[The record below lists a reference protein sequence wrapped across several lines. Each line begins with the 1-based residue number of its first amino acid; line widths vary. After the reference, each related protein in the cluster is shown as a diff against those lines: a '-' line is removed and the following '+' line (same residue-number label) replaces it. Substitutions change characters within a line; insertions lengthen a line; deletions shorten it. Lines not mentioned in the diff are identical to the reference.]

1 MDDKL
6 CLAERRIRILNL
18 LMLHKQATIRE
29 LKEEFQ
35 VSKNTIVRDIEFISS
50 IAPIYTKQGNGGGI
64 YILPEYRSYKNYL
77 TDDEENFLY
86 SLISKISNEEKRI
99 LCGIIT
105 KFTKNPLREYSA
117 FQNPKTDEEGFD
129 EGSIQR

>member
-77 TDDEENFLY
+77 TDAEENFLY
-86 SLISKISNEEKRI
+86 SLMPLVSNEEKRI
-99 LCGIIT
+99 LCAIIA
-105 KFTKNPLREYSA
+105 KFTKNPMHEHSS
-117 FQNPKTDEEGFD
+117 FQNQNEREELNA
-129 EGSIQR
+129 GSI

>member
-77 TDDEENFLY
+77 TDAEENFLY
-86 SLISKISNEEKRI
+86 SLMPLVSNEEKRI
-99 LCGIIT
+99 LCAIIT
-105 KFTKNPLREYSA
+105 KITKNPMHEHNS
-117 FQNPKTDEEGFD
+117 FQNQNRLEESNA
-129 EGSIQR
+129 GSI

>member
-1 MDDKL
+1 MLDKF
-6 CLAERRIRILNL
+6 CVAERRIRILNF
-18 LMLHKQATIRE
+18 LMLQKQTTIRE

-35 VSKNTIVRDIEFISS
+35 VSKNTIVRDIEFISC

-86 SLISKISNEEKRI
+86 SLISKISNEDKRI

-117 FQNPKTDEEGFD
+117 FQNTKIDEEGFD
-129 EGSIQR
+129 EGSVQR